1 MKKALFL
8 ILALSIT
15 IILALL
21 WQKNSSNKIEESRGV
36 VTTIY
41 PLYFITKEIA
51 KDEIKVERLIKAG
64 SEIHSFSP
72 TPKDMVL
79 LSKSTLLISL
89 GSLLEPWVDKLS
101 ISTNV
106 DMLSVSDD
114 LDLIHHKEHIDPHL
128 WLDFNNDIKIIEK
141 IEKKLSTI
149 YPSLKEIF
157 AKNASALKDR
167 FMKLDKR
174 YKDGLKECKRDT
186 ILVTHNAF
194 GYMQKV
200 YKFNSKSI
208 MGIFAH
214 SRPNASKIAMLS
226 DEIKS
231 KSIKVLFFDPMSSNK
246 SATQLATDM
255 SLSLL
260 PLYPVGNISIDD
272 QNSGEDMFSLL
283 EKDLLSLQR
292 GLECL

>member
-8 ILALSIT
+8 ILTLSIA
-15 IILALL
+15 IIIALL
-21 WQKNSSNKIEESRGV
+21 WQKNSIKQIEDSRGV

-41 PLYFITKEIA
+41 PIYFITKEIA
-51 KDEIKVERLIKAG
+51 KDEIKVDRLIKAG

-72 TPKDMVL
+72 TPQDMVL
-79 LSKSTLLISL
+79 LSKSKLLITL
-89 GSLLEPWVDKLS
+89 GSELEPWVKKLS
-101 ISTNV
+101 NSTNV
-106 DMLSVSDD
+106 DTLSLSNN

-128 WLDFNNDIKIIEK
+128 WLDFKNDIKIIDK
-141 IEKKLSTI
+141 IEEKLSNI
-149 YPSLKEIF
+149 YPSSKELF
-157 AKNASALKDR
+157 AKNALALKDR
-167 FMKLDKR
+167 FIKLDKR

-194 GYMQKV
+194 GYMQRV
-200 YKFNSKSI
+200 YGFKSKSI
-208 MGIFAH
+208 MGVFAH
-214 SRPNASKIAMLS
+214 SRPNASKIATLS

-255 SLSLL
+255 SLSIL

-272 QNSGEDMFSLL
+272 QNSGEDMLSLL
-283 EKDLLSLQR
+283 EKDLISLQR